1 MSRYRRQMPFSWD
14 PARYLGHAD
23 HRARP
28 FHDLLARVGAAD
40 PGLVVDLGCG
50 AGNLT
55 ALLPRRWPG
64 AEVLGLDSSEQMVA
78 AAREAVGGAAQVEVG
93 DVRDWP
99 ARDLHPDVLVTNAVL
114 HWLPDHLDLLPALAG
129 TVAPGGWFAMQVPG
143 NWQAPSH
150 VLPGELAARAPY
162 ADHTGDRARMVS
174 HDPETYLRR
183 LRQHGWEVDAWETT
197 YAHVLTGP
205 DAVFD
210 WISGT
215 GLRPTV
221 QALPEDLRADFEDEL
236 KRQLRA
242 AYPERDGV
250 VVMPFRRVLVVAH
263 RP

>member
-1 MSRYRRQMPFSWD
+1 MSRYRREMPFTWD

-28 FHDLLARVGAAD
+28 FHDLLARIAAD
-40 PGLVVDLGCG
+40 DPRLVVDLGCG

-55 ALLPRRWPG
+55 ALLSRRWPG
-64 AEVLGLDSSEQMVA
+64 ARVLGLDSSAEMVD
-78 AAREAVGGAAQVEVG
+78 AAREALGDAVELEVG

-99 ARDLHPDVLVTNAVL
+99 ARDERPDVLVTNAVL
-114 HWLPDHLDLLPALAG
+114 HWLPDHLDRLPDLVA

-143 NWQAPSH
+143 NFGAPSH
-150 VLPGELAARAPY
+150 TLVAALAGRAPY
-162 ADHTGDRARMVS
+162 AEHTRDVARMVS
-174 HDPETYLRR
+174 RDPADYLRV
-183 LRQHGWEVDAWETT
+183 LHALGWEVDAWETT

-221 QALPEDLRADFEDEL
+221 QALPDDLRAEFEGEL
-236 KRQLRA
+236 KQQLRA

-250 VVMPFRRVLVVAH
+250 VVMPFRRVFVVA
-263 RP
+263 RRR

>member
-1 MSRYRRQMPFSWD
+1 MAFSWD

-28 FHDLLARVGAAD
+28 FHDLLARVDAD
-40 PGLVVDLGCG
+40 DPDLVVDLGCG

-55 ALLPRRWPG
+55 ALLPQRWPDARVVG
-64 AEVLGLDSSEQMVA
+64 IDSSEAMVDR
-78 AAREAVGGAAQVEVG
+78 AREVADVELEVG

-99 ARDLHPDVLVTNAVL
+99 ARGLRPEVLISNAVL
-114 HWLPDHLDLLPALAG
+114 HWLPDHLELLPALAA
-129 TVAPGGWFAMQVPG
+129 TVAPGGWLALQVPG
-143 NWQAPSH
+143 NWHAPSH
-150 VLPGELAARAPY
+150 SLVADLAARAPY
-162 ADHTGDRARMVS
+162 DEHTRDVARMVS
-174 HDPETYLRR
+174 HAPEDYLWV
-183 LRQHGWEVDAWETT
+183 LRGLGWEVDAWETT
-197 YAHVLTGP
+197 YAHVLTGA

-221 QALPEDLRADFEDEL
+221 QALPEGLRGEFEEEL
-236 KRQLRA
+236 KQQLRA

-250 VVMPFRRVLVVAH
+250 VVMPFRRVFAVAR